1 MKTKITKDHQIHT
14 PVLLNEVLTYLQPNR
29 GASLLDLTAGY
40 GGHSD
45 EVLKRTL
52 SYEDTVLVDRDQT
65 AIDYL
70 SNKFSGKNVNIVK
83 DDYLSASINLYKQK
97 QTFDMILADLGVSSE
112 HFDNKQRGFSFMED
126 APLDMR
132 MDQSADFTASDIV
145 NGYKEADIVKILK
158 EYGDEK
164 YAKRIANRIVKNRPL
179 NSTVE
184 LAELIQSAVPRF
196 GHQKI
201 NPATKTF
208 QALRIAVNDEVESLK
223 KSLPIWLELLNP
235 GGRIVVISF
244 HSIEDRIV
252 KKFFNTEGKSGFESR
267 IEILTKKPITA
278 SPHELVL
285 NPRARS
291 AKLRAAVKIKT
302 QEGAS

>member
-1 MKTKITKDHQIHT
+1 MKIKNIKDHQKHT
-14 PVLLNEVLTYLQPNR
+14 PVLLNEVLTYLQPSR
-29 GASLLDLTAGY
+29 GESLLDLTAGY

-70 SNKFSGKNVNIVK
+70 SNKFGDKNVRIIK
-83 DDYLSASINLYKQK
+83 DDFLSASIRLYKSDDR
-97 QTFDMILADLGVSSE
+97 FDMILADLGVSSE
-112 HFDNKQRGFSFMED
+112 HFDNKTRGFSFMED

-132 MDQSADFTASDIV
+132 MDQSSDFLASDIV
-145 NGYKEADIVKILK
+145 NGFSEEKIETILK
-158 EYGDEK
+158 EYGEEK
-164 YAKRIANRIVKNRPL
+164 YAKRIAHAVVECRPI
-179 NSTVE
+179 NSTLE
-184 LAELIQSAVPRF
+184 LSKLIQTVVPKT
-196 GHQKI
+196 GHMKI

-223 KSLPIWLELLNP
+223 KSLPIWLELLKP
-235 GGRIVVISF
+235 DGRIAIVSF

-252 KKFFNTEGKSGFESR
+252 KTFLNNEARSGFESR
-267 IEILTKKPITA
+267 LTILTKKPITA
-278 SPHELVL
+278 SPHELAL

-302 QEGAS
+302 KEGAS

>member
-14 PVLLNEVLTYLQPNR
+14 PVLLNEVLSYLNPSQ
-29 GASLLDLTAGY
+29 GESFLDLTAGY
-40 GGHSD
+40 GGHSG

-52 SYEDTVLVDRDQT
+52 SYEDTILVDRDQT
-65 AIDYL
+65 AINYL
-70 SNKFSGKNVNIVK
+70 NDKFSQKNAVIIK
-83 DDYLSASINLYKQK
+83 DDYLSASTRLYRDQK
-97 QTFDMILADLGVSSE
+97 KFDMILADLGVSSE
-112 HFDNKQRGFSFMED
+112 HFDNKERGFSFMED

-145 NGYKEADIVKILK
+145 NNYKEAEIVKILK

-164 YAKRIANRIVKNRPL
+164 YAKRIANKIVKNRPI
-179 NSTVE
+179 NSTIE
-184 LAELIQSAVPRF
+184 LVKLIESAVPRA
-196 GHQKI
+196 GYRKI

-208 QALRIAVNDEVESLK
+208 QALRIAVNDEIESLK
-223 KSLPIWLELLNP
+223 KSLPIWVELLKP
-235 GGRIVVISF
+235 DGRLVVISF

-252 KKFFNTEGKSGFESR
+252 KRFLNIEGKSGFESR
-267 IEILTKKPITA
+267 VKILTKKPVSA
-278 SPHELVL
+278 SSQELVS

-291 AKLRAAVKIKT
+291 AKLRAAVKIKI

>member
-14 PVLLNEVLTYLQPNR
+14 PVLLREVLSYLQPSQ
-29 GASLLDLTAGY
+29 GQSLLDLTAGY
-40 GGHSD
+40 GGHCC
-45 EVLKRTL
+45 EILKRTL
-52 SYEDTVLVDRDQT
+52 SYEDTILIDRDQT

-70 SNKFSGKNVNIVK
+70 TNKFGGKNVKIIK
-83 DDYLSASINLYKQK
+83 DDYLSASTKLFQAQK
-97 QTFDMILADLGVSSE
+97 KFDLILADLGVSSE
-112 HFDNKQRGFSFMED
+112 HFDNKERGFSFMED

-132 MDQSADFTASDIV
+132 MDQSADLTANDIV
-145 NGYKEADIVKILK
+145 NSYEEVEIVKILK
-158 EYGDEK
+158 EYGEEK
-164 YAKRIANRIVKNRPL
+164 YAKRIANRIVKSRPIK
-179 NSTVE
+179 STLE
-184 LAELIQSAVPRF
+184 LAGLIESAVPSR
-196 GHQKI
+196 GRKKI

-235 GGRIVVISF
+235 EGRIVVISF

-252 KKFFNTEGKSGFESR
+252 KKFFNVEGKSGYESR
-267 IEILTKKPITA
+267 LEILTKKPITA
-278 SPHELVL
+278 SPHELDL

-291 AKLRAAVKIKT
+291 AKLRAAVKIKK